1 MVVRNMYIILMYD
14 ITMDNNGSK
23 VQRNIFKIC
32 KKYLFHVQLSV
43 FEGEI
48 SKVQLETLKK
58 ELKKYIR
65 PELDSV
71 MVFMSRD
78 KKWLDKEFLGKIE
91 TTTDNFL

>member
-1 MVVRNMYIILMYD
+1 MYIILMYD